1 MTDSTTPLESL
12 QLFFGEC
19 STAEARIYAVLPVDA
34 ALERC
39 TLTGVVTGPQC
50 AFAHTLDATALLV
63 SRKPNVGGAPGTL
76 VTEALVAEALV
87 ADPCFWSPEL
97 PMLYRVRVELRRAGE
112 LLAVAEHLLGIRP
125 LGTRGRRLLF
135 GGTTY
140 VVRGARRSLTADC
153 TLSDWREATTA
164 MVVDMPDEDLCREA
178 SRQGVL
184 LIAWLRNGDIDLS
197 NVVRRLGR
205 WPAVLVV
212 VLEGDFDIDVGL
224 RRECRNLL
232 IAQYFGPGAAVEPA
246 AWANLVVCEDADAT
260 ALAARAADCA
270 KPVLALRRASD
281 CSSVPRARD
290 ECDRLQASLA
300 GRGDFAGYMV

>member
-1 MTDSTTPLESL
+1 MCNMTGNTTPLERL

-19 STAEARIYAVLPVDA
+19 STTEARIYAVLPADA
-34 ALERC
+34 ALQSC

-50 AFAHTLDATALLV
+50 VVAHTLDATATFV
-63 SRKPNVGGAPGTL
+63 SRRPIVEGGP
-76 VTEALVAEALV
+76 EMLVAEALV
-87 ADPCFWSPEL
+87 NDPCFWSPEL
-97 PMLYRVRVELRRAGE
+97 PMLYRARVELRRAGE
-112 LLAVAEHLLGIRP
+112 ISADAEHWLGIRP

-140 VVRGARRSLTADC
+140 VLRAARRSRVPDC
-153 TLSDWREATTA
+153 PLSEWHEAATA

-184 LIAWLRNGDIDLS
+184 LIAWLRNGDLDLS

-205 WPAVLVV
+205 WPAVIAVV
-212 VLEGDFDIDVGL
+212 FEGDFKIDADV

-246 AWANLVVCEDADAT
+246 AWADLAVCEDPDAT
-260 ALAARAADCA
+260 TLAARAADCA
-270 KPVLALRRASD
+270 KPVLAMRRASD
-281 CSSVPRARD
+281 YSSVQMARD
-290 ECDRLQASLA
+290 ECDRLQAALA